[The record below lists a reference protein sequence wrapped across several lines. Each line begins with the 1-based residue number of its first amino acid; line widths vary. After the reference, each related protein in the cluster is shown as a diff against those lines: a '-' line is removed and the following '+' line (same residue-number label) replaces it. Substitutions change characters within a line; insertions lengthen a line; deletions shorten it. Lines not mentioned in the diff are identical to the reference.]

1 MKIGVISDLHLGYR
15 QYGLAAREEDFYL
28 QYLSC
33 MKKLNAE
40 KVDLIIIA
48 GDLFDKPNPSPKA
61 MNVYRS
67 GIKLLDNIPVVTI
80 KGNHTMLMTKDHF
93 SVDNFFDAEDF
104 NSEYH
109 LLDDET
115 YQKEGV
121 VIQGMYYRS
130 DSNLEDFLDKQRQ
143 MADDLLGK
151 IGSFHILVLHQA
163 FKEYCGFTNV
173 DLSIKDIDW
182 SPYDIIICGHIHSH
196 ILEQI
201 EDTGSTFFL
210 QPGSIERM
218 NTAEAKDGQENG
230 KGYWIIDTDDYSVG
244 FNPIDFKRD
253 FLLGDIEFDSLKEIE
268 DHFDE
273 LKKTC
278 SKMKNPPIISY
289 NYYDNSGNL
298 VHIRELMKDSSKYC
312 LMNNS
317 NVYDMTEEQIVVE
330 ISDGEIP
337 TVLDAIKNQESF
349 EENES
354 KLAADI
360 HEAYKNGLDDSVEG
374 LISTYF
380 EKHIKRDYSMDPEV
394 EQMKKDLEEDLKFF
408 ENLGK
413 DIDVREVY

>member
-33 MKKLNAE
+33 MNALRDE
-40 KVDLIIIA
+40 EVDLVIIA

-67 GIKLLDNIPVVTI
+67 GIKSLNGVPVITI

-93 SVDNFFDAEDF
+93 SVDNFFDAEEF
-104 NSEYH
+104 KSEYH
-109 LLDDET
+109 LLEDET
-115 YQKEGV
+115 YQKENV
-121 VIQGMYYRS
+121 VIQGLYYRS
-130 DSNLEDFLDKQRQ
+130 DSNLDDFVDKQWE
-143 MADDLLGK
+143 MAEDLPGDLD
-151 IGSFHILVLHQA
+151 SFNILVLHQA
-163 FKEYCGFTNV
+163 FEEYCGFSNV
-173 DLSIKDIDW
+173 DLSIEDINW
-182 SPYDIIICGHIHSH
+182 YPYDVIICGHIHSH
-196 ILEQI
+196 TCVKVR
-201 EDTGSTFFL
+201 DTDSTIFL
-210 QPGSIERM
+210 QPGSLERM
-218 NTAEAKDGQENG
+218 NTAEAKNGQDTG
-230 KGYWIIDTDDYSVG
+230 KGYWIIDTDDFSIG
-244 FNPIDFKRD
+244 FSPIDFNRK
-253 FLLGDIEFDSLKEIE
+253 FLLGDREFDSLEDIE
-268 DHFDE
+268 NHFE
-273 LKKTC
+273 VLEKTC

-312 LMNNS
+312 LLNNS

-337 TVLDAIKNQESF
+337 TVLDAIKSQKSF

-380 EKHIKRDYSMDPEV
+380 EKHIKREYTTDPEV
-394 EQMKKDLEEDLKFF
+394 EQMKKELKEDLEFF

-413 DIDVREVY
+413 GIDV